1 MPAPKKYD
9 AETQERAIRMYRDR
23 LDEHGGPKLAARRHV
38 VSCSASRRRR
48 CGTGSSGTKPPRL
61 ALRLE
66 SRTRRR
72 DSLSFDEKSPN
83 YAGLMRY

>member
-9 AETQERAIRMYRDR
+9 AETHERAIRMYRDR

-48 CGTGSSGTKPPRL
+48 SE
-61 ALRLE
+61 LE
-66 SRTRRR
+66 RAGRSRPAWRCVSRTGRVGGTRSASTR
-72 DSLSFDEKSPN
+72 SLRITQ
-83 YAGLMRY
+83 G